1 MLAEFDDT
9 DENQVV
15 ALNSIIIIKK
25 GGEGGAQMHTTKEF
39 FSWRHG
45 LESNSTT

>member
-25 GGEGGAQMHTTKEF
+25 GGGGGQMHTTKEF

>member
-25 GGEGGAQMHTTKEF
+25 GGGGQMHTTKEF

>member
-25 GGEGGAQMHTTKEF
+25 GGGGGKCIQQKNFLVGDMV
-39 FSWRHG
+39 
-45 LESNSTT
+45 